1 MKEGMEHK
9 GFAVIIA
16 RHPCMLKFMR
26 ERRRSSPGLKVQ
38 QVNVAQGSCARHYV
52 CAAEFACPSFIRHAD
67 GSVTVNKEL
76 CIGDGSCMQTCPSQ
90 AIGRKSGVGS
100 RESGTE
106 NRGSRIE
113 NQGSGEGKGSG
124 EGGKDGV

>member
-1 MKEGMEHK
+1 MGHK
-9 GFAVIIA
+9 GFAVVIA

-26 ERRRSSPGLKVQ
+26 ERRRNSPGLKTQ

-52 CAAEFACPSFIRHAD
+52 CVADFSCPSFIRNQD

-90 AIGRKSGVGS
+90 AIGRKSGFGS
-100 RESGTE
+100 RGTRIG
-106 NRGSRIE
+106 NRKSKT
-113 NQGSGEGKGSG
+113 GERGQ
-124 EGGKDGV
+124 DGV